1 MRQRRWFCGANFV
14 RKEEYIFMKT
24 RNSKRKQKKKYTKEQ
39 FEIYKIVLEI
49 LKIIIDEARKF
60 FQ

>member
-1 MRQRRWFCGANFV
+1 
-14 RKEEYIFMKT
+14 MKT